1 MSLQEQ
7 LSALTK
13 EKYGKDIA
21 ACSNAEVYYSLLNL
35 TKDMT
40 AKTPAIEGD
49 KKIYVLK
56 KA

>member
-7 LSALTK
+7 LNTLTK
-13 EKYGKDIA
+13 NNYGKDIA

-35 TKDMT
+35 TKELT

-49 KKIYVLK
+49 KKIYYILV
-56 KA
+56 

>member
-21 ACSNAEVYYSLLNL
+21 ACSNEEV
-35 TKDMT
+35 TT
-40 AKTPAIEGD
+40 A
-49 KKIYVLK
+49 Y
-56 KA
+56 